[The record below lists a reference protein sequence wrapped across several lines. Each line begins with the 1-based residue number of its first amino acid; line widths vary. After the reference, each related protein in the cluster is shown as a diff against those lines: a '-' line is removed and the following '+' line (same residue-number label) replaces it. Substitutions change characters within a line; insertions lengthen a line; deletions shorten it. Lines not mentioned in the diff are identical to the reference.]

1 MFIIFSPL
9 LFLVYIRIQAHPLI
23 VLQESLSV
31 EDWMNNSNPCSWDGV
46 YCDWDDEVNAI
57 SVTNFKFTGDLAEG
71 VFSLLP
77 KLDVFTISNTLYLEI
92 PLTIPSDICTA
103 NSLKHFEIFNFS
115 ISSFPQ
121 QLLKCTNLETL
132 SLSYCGIS
140 GQLPDFSSLPN
151 LKILELDH
159 NSFSGS
165 IPQSLYSLK
174 NLEIVHLFNNQLTG
188 SLPNFASD
196 VLQVLD
202 IRENQLTGE
211 VSVFII

>member
-1 MFIIFSPL
+1 MLIIYTAA
-9 LFLVYIRIQAHPLI
+9 LFLVCLRTQAHPLT
-23 VLQESLSV
+23 VLQESLGV
-31 EDWMNNSNPCSWDGV
+31 ENWANNSNPCSWDGV

-57 SVTNFKFTGDLAEG
+57 SVTNFYFTGDLTED

-77 KLDVFTISNTLYLEI
+77 KLDIFTISNTLYLEI

-115 ISSFPQ
+115 ISTFPQ
-121 QLLKCTNLETL
+121 QLLKCTNLEVI
-132 SLSYCGIS
+132 SLSYCEIS

-159 NSFSGS
+159 NLLTGS

-174 NLEIVHLFNNQLTG
+174 NLEVVHLFNNQLTG
-188 SLPNFASD
+188 SLPNFASE

-202 IRENQLTGE
+202 VRENQLTGA
-211 VSVFII
+211 VSVFSI